1 MKRFSS
7 WVSVL
12 MVAAVLAVSIPPYQG
27 TPGRVPRAH
36 AQSIPTTLSLLPSS
50 GPAPSVNGTL
60 SGSGWCNGA
69 NLTFTSFPL
78 GQVSGSGNTVGG
90 DLSGSFTVTGSPG
103 QTVRI
108 TVSAVCRVGSSSAT
122 ASFRFDAA
130 TPVRTPTDTPT
141 PTPFPTPTFTPT
153 NTATATPTPTPT
165 PTITATP
172 TSTPTNTATPTS
184 TVTPTATS
192 TRPAAATA
200 TATPTPA
207 QGATAPSPTPS
218 PTPTAAAQP
227 GTGTVRVMG
236 CTPPASAVSVRMT
249 YAGGAAP
256 PPAFMDLNLPAV
268 QYPEPGPPQTFG
280 FVLPQDAPGGTLF
293 DLTPQVNDPS
303 CPPSTSEP
311 VLWDPAAA
319 SSASLFLPVGESK
332 LWASSHG
339 GIMPG
344 GDIVTWVTLREFKAD
359 LYTLQQLFR
368 LYSTATFDGVAWQ
381 VSLQPFSAAFDPLDP
396 NPMGMLASGE
406 TKCDGQSECTY
417 LVDFSAFIPAP
428 PKPEP
433 QKKAPKK
440 AAWSSQAMGS
450 LFEAVPL
457 FQVAQG
463 VAQKKAGSPA
473 PSPSAVSPV
482 LGSDAV
488 VSGSPVGG
496 VLYTPPREFYVRA
509 VPMSG
514 ETLLG
519 PQSNT
524 VILRW
529 LGPYDGPDLKNIKL
543 VNCSKPPE
551 DPQCKAQQPKPPNY
565 KVEILSY
572 NGWIPPKSG
581 HEGCFVVTETT
592 TAPLIK
598 GFPEI
603 TYKEG
608 QTVCPPKPK
617 EPSFLEAVVN
627 FVVDAVNWVANTYAK
642 LKDAVIDFVSQ
653 FVPAALCNKSCIGA
667 LLDIGL
673 AALGIPPSLPNFD
686 QLMNQGIAYLA
697 SAAVEQIG
705 VPKALQDLAEGPAK
719 DIAIEQFKNTAE
731 EQIKDGIKAG
741 IKEMQKNL
749 SSQVAWIA
757 NGVPIKPDPLGDYQA
772 PGMTIRVTRKPG
784 AGVCTGAKISVL
796 ATVSS
801 TTPNGVKELDG
812 QPWAWLYEGKVLP
825 LPPLAENE
833 SVTIP
838 VILKPRFSY
847 GYPGAK
853 YYSYNQAATGWS
865 HLYYGGI
872 AELDALG
879 GGCVGGA
886 ILKTPAEAVL
896 LGATVVP

>member
-1 MKRFSS
+1 
-7 WVSVL
+7 
-12 MVAAVLAVSIPPYQG
+12 
-27 TPGRVPRAH
+27 
-36 AQSIPTTLSLLPSS
+36 
-50 GPAPSVNGTL
+50 
-60 SGSGWCNGA
+60 
-69 NLTFTSFPL
+69 
-78 GQVSGSGNTVGG
+78 
-90 DLSGSFTVTGSPG
+90 
-103 QTVRI
+103 
-108 TVSAVCRVGSSSAT
+108 
-122 ASFRFDAA
+122 
-130 TPVRTPTDTPT
+130 
-141 PTPFPTPTFTPT
+141 
-153 NTATATPTPTPT
+153 
-165 PTITATP
+165 
-172 TSTPTNTATPTS
+172 
-184 TVTPTATS
+184 
-192 TRPAAATA
+192 
-200 TATPTPA
+200 
-207 QGATAPSPTPS
+207 
-218 PTPTAAAQP
+218 
-227 GTGTVRVMG
+227 MG

-268 QYPEPGPPQTFG
+268 QIPNPGPPNTFT
-280 FVLPQDAPGGTLF
+280 FALPAGAPGGTLF

-303 CPPSTSEP
+303 CPPTAAEP

-319 SSASLFLPVGESK
+319 DSASLFLPVGESK

-359 LYTLQQLFR
+359 LHVLQQIFR
-368 LYSTATFDGVAWQ
+368 LYSTAKFDGLAWQ
-381 VSLQPFSAAFDPLDP
+381 VSLQPFAGAFDPLDP
-396 NPMGMLASGE
+396 DPVGMLASGE
-406 TKCDGQSECTY
+406 AKCGGPAECTF
-417 LVDFSAFIPAP
+417 LVDFSTFIPAP

-433 QKKAPKK
+433 QKKTAPKK

-463 VAQKKAGSPA
+463 AAQKKTGAGAPA
-473 PSPSAVSPV
+473 PSPSSVSPV

-488 VSGSPVGG
+488 VSGSPIAG
-496 VLYTPPREFYVRA
+496 VLFAAPKELYFRA
-509 VPMSG
+509 VPKSG
-514 ETLLG
+514 DTLLG

-529 LGPYDGPDLKNIKL
+529 LGPYDGPDLKNIKI
-543 VNCSKPPE
+543 VDCSKTPE
-551 DPQCKAQQPKPPNY
+551 DPICKAQLPEPPWY
-565 KVEILSY
+565 KVEILTY
-572 NGWIPPKSG
+572 NGWIPPKDG
-581 HEGCFVVTETT
+581 HAGCFIVTETT
-592 TAPLIK
+592 TAPLLK
-598 GFPEI
+598 GFSEI

-617 EPSFLEAVVN
+617 KPSFLESIVN

-653 FVPAALCNKSCIGA
+653 FVPAALCDKSCIGA

-686 QLMNQGIAYLA
+686 QLMNQGLDYLA

-719 DIAIEQFKNTAE
+719 DLAIEQFKKTAE

-749 SSQVAWIA
+749 SSQVWWIA
-757 NGVPIKPDPLGDYQA
+757 NGVPIKPDPQGDYQP

-784 AGVCTGAKISVL
+784 AGVCTGATITAS
-796 ATVSS
+796 ATVSN
-801 TTPNGVKELDG
+801 TTPAGLKELDG
-812 QPWAWLYEGKVLP
+812 EAWAWLYEGNVLP

-853 YYSYNQAATGWS
+853 YYSYNDAASGWS
-865 HLYYGGI
+865 RLYYGGI
-872 AELDALG
+872 AELHAIG

-886 ILKTPAEAVL
+886 ILKTPADAVL

>member
-1 MKRFSS
+1 MKRLPAV
-7 WVSVL
+7 VSVL
-12 MVAAVLAVSIPPYQG
+12 MVAAILAVSIPPNQAR
-27 TPGRVPRAH
+27 PGPVQRAR
-36 AQSIPTTLSLLPSS
+36 AQVATLVLNPSS
-50 GPAPSVNGTL
+50 GPAPSVNGAL
-60 SGSGWCNGA
+60 SGSGWCNGGTVTVTSVPGGQA
-69 NLTFTSFPL
+69 SGTGSTAGGNL
-78 GQVSGSGNTVGG
+78 SGN
-90 DLSGSFTVTGSPG
+90 FTVTGSPG
-103 QTVRI
+103 QTVTI
-108 TVSAVCRVGSSSAT
+108 NVVAANCPGIVPLTSSAR
-122 ASFRFDAA
+122 ANFRFDDPTPEPTATFTPTNTA
-130 TPVRTPTDTPT
+130 TPL
-141 PTPFPTPTFTPT
+141 PTPTFTPT
-153 NTATATPTPTPT
+153 NTATATPTPT
-165 PTITATP
+165 A
-172 TSTPTNTATPTS
+172 TNTATPTS
-184 TVTPTATS
+184 TVTPTATN
-192 TRPAAATA
+192 TRPAVATA

-207 QGATAPSPTPS
+207 QATAAPSPTPS
-218 PTPTAAAQP
+218 PTPTAAVQP
-227 GTGTVRVMG
+227 AGTGTVRVMG

-268 QYPEPGPPQTFG
+268 QIPNPGPPNTFT
-280 FVLPQDAPGGTLF
+280 FALPAGAPGGTLF

-303 CPPSTSEP
+303 CPPTAAEP

-319 SSASLFLPVGESK
+319 DSASLFLPVGESK

-359 LYTLQQLFR
+359 LHVLQQIFR
-368 LYSTATFDGVAWQ
+368 LYSTAKFDGLAWQ
-381 VSLQPFSAAFDPLDP
+381 VSLQPFAGAFDPLDP
-396 NPMGMLASGE
+396 DPVGMLASGE
-406 TKCDGQSECTY
+406 AKCGGPAECTF
-417 LVDFSAFIPAP
+417 LVDFSTFIPAP

-433 QKKAPKK
+433 QKKTAPKK

-463 VAQKKAGSPA
+463 AAQKKTGAGAPA
-473 PSPSAVSPV
+473 PSPSSVSPV

-488 VSGSPVGG
+488 VSGSPIAG
-496 VLYTPPREFYVRA
+496 VLFAAPKELYFRA
-509 VPMSG
+509 VPKSG
-514 ETLLG
+514 DTLLG

-529 LGPYDGPDLKNIKL
+529 LGPYDGPDLKNIKI
-543 VNCSKPPE
+543 VDCSKTPE
-551 DPQCKAQQPKPPNY
+551 DPICKAQLPEPPWY
-565 KVEILSY
+565 KVEILTY
-572 NGWIPPKSG
+572 NGWIPPKDG
-581 HEGCFVVTETT
+581 HAGCFIVTETT
-592 TAPLIK
+592 TAPLLK
-598 GFPEI
+598 GFSEI

-617 EPSFLEAVVN
+617 KPSFLESIVN

-653 FVPAALCNKSCIGA
+653 FVPAALCDKSCIGA

-686 QLMNQGIAYLA
+686 QLMNQGLDYLA

-719 DIAIEQFKNTAE
+719 DLAIEQFKKTAE

-749 SSQVAWIA
+749 SSQVWWIA
-757 NGVPIKPDPLGDYQA
+757 NGVPIKPDPQGDYQP

-784 AGVCTGAKISVL
+784 AGVCTGATITAS
-796 ATVSS
+796 ATVSN
-801 TTPNGVKELDG
+801 TTPAGLKELDG
-812 QPWAWLYEGKVLP
+812 EAWAWLYEGNVLP

-853 YYSYNQAATGWS
+853 YYSYNDAASGWS
-865 HLYYGGI
+865 RLYYGGI
-872 AELDALG
+872 AELHAIG

-886 ILKTPAEAVL
+886 ILKTPADAVL